1 MFFQLKIMIDI
12 SNRFYKAATK
22 HLCRDISFFSLL
34 ELVQEE
40 DSQLFI
46 EASLEGI
53 DMKKKFLYFLVST
66 WTFALK
72 FDRPF
77 LDKTLS
83 TRAYAVI
90 KHLFEKENFL
100 ELCDNGFKDLWDII
114 SHLKWEEEDVHELAG
129 PSISSQFES
138 LYAAIIRR
146 CQVSLTNTICSS

>member
-1 MFFQLKIMIDI
+1 MIDI
-12 SNRFYKAATK
+12 SNRLYKAAAK
-22 HLCRDISFFSLL
+22 HLVRDISFFSLL

-53 DMKKKFLYFLVST
+53 DIKKKFLYFLIST

-72 FDRPF
+72 FNRPF

-83 TRAYAVI
+83 ERAYAVI
-90 KHLFEKENFL
+90 SHLFEKENFL
-100 ELCDNGFKDLWDII
+100 EICDNGFKDLWEII
-114 SHLKWEEEDVHELAG
+114 SHLELEEKDICDRG
-129 PSISSQFES
+129 CSGISNQFES

-146 CQVSLTNTICSS
+146 CQVSLHE